1 MNNKQDGSL
10 TIEAVFVLTSFL
22 FAMMFLFNIAV
33 IYQIQNDVVHGL
45 SQTGKYLAFSSY
57 EYGEGDSAI
66 ADTMDFVTEISGFL
80 GNSGGSAQRHWKWGQ
95 NYGEAAKDMFEFFC
109 EGDLLEKNPKYG
121 LMEGI
126 NSMDFSQ
133 TTKDDENLY
142 IRVTYTVHLPFA
154 FLGIDKIEM
163 HSQMV
168 CGLWEK
174 G

>member
-1 MNNKQDGSL
+1 MKNKQDGSL
-10 TIEAVFVLTSFL
+10 TIEATLVLTSFL

-33 IYQIQNDVVHGL
+33 IYHIQNEVVHGL

-57 EYGEGDSAI
+57 EYGEGDSGI
-66 ADTMDFVTEISGFL
+66 ASILDFGTEISGFW
-80 GNSGGSAQRHWKWGQ
+80 GSPGGGAQRHWKWGK
-95 NYGEAAKDMFEFFC
+95 NYDEAAKEMFEYFC
-109 EGDLLEKNPKYG
+109 EGDLLEENPKYG

-126 NSMDFSQ
+126 DSMDFSK
-133 TTKDDENLY
+133 TSKDDENLY

-154 FLGIDKIEM
+154 FWGIDKVEM